1 MGSPLI
7 SILLVIWWRRTREE
21 GEPAAWPGRPAGS
34 QRPGPVTSP
43 AGVGCPAGPGGIW
56 TTGLRS
62 GWGAV
67 SLVCTK

>member
-1 MGSPLI
+1 MWPTDTAWPLAGAGSTGAG
-7 SILLVIWWRRTREE
+7 R
-21 GEPAAWPGRPAGS
+21 PAAAAGRPAGS

-43 AGVGCPAGPGGIW
+43 AGVGCPTGPGGTW